1 MKSKITL
8 SIIAAISALI
18 STSCTRELTSEADDA
33 PVKIESVTM
42 RAHDFELADNHTKT
56 TLTIDE
62 KLGAKFSWSADDIVG
77 VFPDLEE
84 ASQVKFPIKDGNVSE
99 GEATSSANFTGNGWA
114 VMEARKYMS
123 YYPFKPDMN
132 LNMKAIPVIY
142 TGQTQ
147 VLNNNPSG
155 IFLYDYM
162 AAAPTKPSFNGHI
175 GFNFKHM
182 NALLVIDL
190 IVPKPGKYSSLTL
203 TCDDVPFVTE
213 GSLDITSASPA
224 IKPVITNR
232 SLTLNIGGIELKT
245 ANEKLRT
252 FMMIAPMNADGKT
265 IQIRLEGPNA
275 DFTTSVTGKNYEAG
289 KAYKVEVNDIKG
301 GDVIQLA
308 EGRLF
313 NERIKSLAN
322 GEQYILDKK
331 DYKIKNIVFR
341 ANAGRTVPSLPHVDV
356 SSTGSSSP
364 IYASWDTETRTILVD
379 SPSYKVYANENADC
393 MFKNLA
399 CLDNVSFTDFS
410 TNYSISLQRMFEG
423 CERMATID
431 ISSFEIS
438 SVLSVR
444 GLFSGCEKL
453 AEIVWPKMTFRK
465 EGIDIS
471 EMFNNCK
478 QLTTIGLQCF
488 DGCKIILA
496 TDTFGSCSSLKSID
510 LSKMDFS
517 TCGGLAGI
525 FANCSSLTTLDVS
538 NFGWKNING
547 GDWCWPF
554 AGCSSLKE
562 INLGDF
568 YIPKA
573 DRLDFFFSGC
583 SSLEKIECTRF
594 DINAGNVSNFFNGCS
609 SLKSVNVDN
618 FVTSQTTLIDGVFS
632 DCSSLESVDLSHWNT
647 SSVTNMRALFNGC
660 SKLKSLDLSSF
671 NTSAVTNMAC
681 MFSGC
686 SNIQALDL
694 SSFETYNVTS
704 MQRLFGG
711 CKSLKEIT
719 LGNGFNT
726 EKVTSMSGMF
736 SWCTS
741 METID
746 LSKFSTP
753 VVLNFDVMFDSCSS
767 LKVINWGKNFD
778 THYAESFEGMFNSC
792 VSLESLDLSHFNTI
806 SARNLNGM
814 FNECDNLKYL
824 NLSSFTSEHL
834 KDNTI
839 SNMLCGCR
847 NLSELHL
854 GSKFNPTKLN
864 YTFSRVASNIEGKC
878 IIYCSETFMNNFS
891 KDETAAACLN
901 PTKVTWINCETGNE
915 MTYPVAN

>member
-1 MKSKITL
+1 MKNKITL

-42 RAHDFELADNHTKT
+42 RAHDFEIADNHTKT

-147 VLNNNPSG
+147 VLNNNPAG

-213 GSLDITSASPA
+213 GSLDITSLNPA

-245 ANEKLRT
+245 AGETLRT

-289 KAYKVEVNDIKG
+289 KAYKVVVNDIKG

-341 ANAGRTVPSLPHVDV
+341 ANADGTFPSLPYVDV
-356 SSTGSSSP
+356 SSTGSSNP
-364 IYASWDTETRTILVD
+364 IYASWDAETGTILVD
-379 SPSYKVYANENADC
+379 SPSYKVYANENADN
-393 MFKNLA
+393 MFRNLK
-399 CLDNVSFTDFS
+399 CLDNVSLGELS
-410 TNYSISLQRMFEG
+410 TRYTKSISSLFDG
-423 CERMATID
+423 CERMTSID
-431 ISSFEIS
+431 ISSFEVS
-438 SVLSVR
+438 SVNNVR

-453 AEIVWPKMTFRK
+453 TEIVWPKMTFCK
-465 EGIDIS
+465 DGVDIS
-471 EMFNNCK
+471 SLFNDCK
-478 QLTTIGLQCF
+478 LLTDIDLHCF
-488 DGCKIILA
+488 AGCKV
-496 TDTFGSCSSLKSID
+496 TESTYTFGSCTNLKSID
-510 LSKMDFS
+510 LTKIDYS
-517 TCGGLAGI
+517 TCRGYTGI
-525 FANCSSLTTLDVS
+525 FENCSSLTTLDVS
-538 NFGWKNING
+538 NFGWKNI
-547 GDWCWPF
+547 DSECIWPF
-554 AGCSSLKE
+554 ANCSSLKS

-573 DRLDFFFSGC
+573 WRVECFFSGC
-583 SSLEKIECTRF
+583 SSLETIEYSRF
-594 DINAGNVSNFFNGCS
+594 DINVERIADFFFGCS
-609 SLKSVNVDN
+609 SLRTIDADN
-618 FVTSQTTLIDGVFS
+618 LVKEQTQSIGNFFGG
-632 DCSSLESVDLSHWNT
+632 CSSLESIDLSNWNT
-647 SSVTNMRALFNGC
+647 SSVTDMSGLFNGC
-660 SKLKSLDLSSF
+660 SKLESIDLSSF
-671 NTSAVTNMAC
+671 V
-681 MFSGC
+681 
-686 SNIQALDL
+686 
-694 SSFETYNVTS
+694 TYNVTS
-704 MQRLFGG
+704 MSGLFSG
-711 CKSLKEIT
+711 CKNLKQIK

-726 EKVTSMSGMF
+726 ENVTGYGLTRLFLGCSSLDV
-736 SWCTS
+736 
-741 METID
+741 ID
-746 LSKFSTP
+746 LSKFSTSK
-753 VVLNFDVMFDSCSS
+753 VLSFEGLFDGCSS
-767 LKVINWGKNFD
+767 LKEIIWGDNFD
-778 THYAESFEGMFNSC
+778 THYAEGFRAMFGGCSSIKN
-792 VSLESLDLSHFNTI
+792 LDLSWFNM
-806 SARNLNGM
+806 SSSRNLMSM
-814 FNECDNLKYL
+814 FEGCTNLKTL
-824 NLSSFTSEHL
+824 NISSFTTEHIEENGIFSIFL
-834 KDNTI
+834 NCKK
-839 SNMLCGCR
+839 
-847 NLSELHL
+847 LSELYL
-854 GSKFNPTKLN
+854 GNQFIPTD
-864 YTFSRVASNIEGKC
+864 FSQAFWDVAADIDGKC
-878 IIYCSETFMNNFS
+878 KIHCSETFMNNLS
-891 KDETAAACLN
+891 RDSNAYACFD
-901 PTKVTWINCETGNE
+901 PRKATWINCDTGNE
-915 MTYPVAN
+915 MTFPAAN

>member
-18 STSCTRELTSEADDA
+18 STSCTRELASEADDA

-42 RAHDFELADNHTKT
+42 RAHDFEIADNHTKT

-142 TGQTQ
+142 TGQSQ
-147 VLNNNPSG
+147 VLNNNPAG

-190 IVPKPGKYSSLTL
+190 KVPKPGKYSSLTL

-213 GSLDITSASPA
+213 GSLDITSDDPA

-232 SLTLNIGGIELKT
+232 SLTLNIGGIELT
-245 ANEKLRT
+245 AANEKLRT
-252 FMMIAPMNADGKT
+252 FMMIAPMNAAGKN

-275 DFTTSVTGKNYEAG
+275 DFTTSVTGSDYLAG
-289 KAYKVEVNDIKG
+289 KTYKVEVNDIKG

-331 DYKIKNIVFR
+331 DYKIKNIVFK
-341 ANAGRTVPSLPHVDV
+341 ANANGTVPSLPHVDV

-364 IYASWDTETRTILVD
+364 IYASWDAETGTILVD
-379 SPSYKVYANENADC
+379 SPSYKVYANENADG

-410 TNYSISLQRMFEG
+410 TNYSTSLSSMFEG
-423 CERMATID
+423 CERMAAID

-438 SVLSVR
+438 SVHSVR

-453 AEIVWPKMTFRK
+453 IEIVWPKMTFSK
-465 EGIDIS
+465 DGIDIS

-478 QLTTIGLQCF
+478 QLTSIDLQCF
-488 DGCKIILA
+488 NECKIDVA
-496 TDTFGSCSSLKSID
+496 TNTFGSCSSLKSID

-517 TCGGLAGI
+517 TCGGLYGI

-554 AGCSSLKE
+554 AGCTSLKE

-573 DRLDFFFSGC
+573 NRLDLFFSGC

-632 DCSSLESVDLSHWNT
+632 GCSSLESVELSHWNT
-647 SSVTNMRALFNGC
+647 SSVTNMSGLFDGC

-671 NTSAVTNMAC
+671 NTSAVTNMDG

-686 SNIQALDL
+686 SSIQALDL

-704 MQRLFGG
+704 MQSLFDS
-711 CKSLKEIT
+711 CTSLTQIIF
-719 LGNGFNT
+719 GDGFNT
-726 EKVTSMSGMF
+726 EKVTNMRGLF
-736 SWCTS
+736 SRCKS

-746 LSKFSTP
+746 LSKFSTS
-753 VVLNFDVMFDSCSS
+753 VVLNFDVMFDGCSS

-792 VSLESLDLSHFNTI
+792 VSLESLDLSLFNTI

-878 IIYCSETFMNNFS
+878 VVYCSETFMNNFS
-891 KDETAAACLN
+891 KDETAADCLN
-901 PTKVTWINCETGNE
+901 PTKVTWINCDTGNE
-915 MTYPVAN
+915 MTFPAAN

>member
-1 MKSKITL
+1 MKNKITL
-8 SIIAAISALI
+8 SIIATISALI

-42 RAHDFELADNHTKT
+42 RAHDFEIADNHTKT

-147 VLNNNPSG
+147 VLNNNPAG

-190 IVPKPGKYSSLTL
+190 KVPKPGKYSSLTL

-213 GSLDITSASPA
+213 GSLDITSLNPA

-245 ANEKLRT
+245 AKEKLRT
-252 FMMIAPMNADGKT
+252 FMMIAPMNAEGKT

-301 GDVIQLA
+301 GDVFQLA

-364 IYASWDTETRTILVD
+364 IYASWDAETGTILVD
-379 SPSYKVYANENADC
+379 SPSYKVYANENADN
-393 MFKNLA
+393 MFRNLK
-399 CLDNVSFTDFS
+399 CLDNVSLGELS
-410 TNYSISLQRMFEG
+410 TAYTKSIASLFDG
-423 CERMATID
+423 CERMTSID
-431 ISSFEIS
+431 ISSFEVS
-438 SVLSVR
+438 SVHSVR

-453 AEIVWPKMTFRK
+453 TEIVWPKMTFNK
-465 EGIDIS
+465 DWVDIS
-471 EMFNNCK
+471 SLFDNCK
-478 QLTTIGLQCF
+478 LLTDIDLHCF
-488 DGCKIILA
+488 AGCKVIES
-496 TDTFGSCSSLKSID
+496 TYTFGSCLNLKSID
-510 LSKMDFS
+510 LSQIDYS
-517 TCGGLAGI
+517 ACGGYTGI
-525 FANCSSLTTLDVS
+525 FTNCSSLTTLDVS
-538 NFGWKNING
+538 NFGWKNIG
-547 GDWCWPF
+547 GECVWPF
-554 AGCSSLKE
+554 ENCSSLKS

-573 DRLDFFFSGC
+573 DRLENFFRGC
-583 SSLEKIECTRF
+583 SSLATIEYSRF
-594 DINAGNVSNFFNGCS
+594 DINVKNIAHFFRDCS
-609 SLKSVNVDN
+609 SLISINVDN
-618 FVTSQTTLIDGVFS
+618 LVKDQTLSIAGIFAN
-632 DCSSLESVDLSHWNT
+632 CSSLESVDLSHWNT
-647 SSVTNMRALFNGC
+647 SSVTDMGGLVEGC
-660 SKLKSLDLSSF
+660 SKLESVDLSSF
-671 NTSAVTNMAC
+671 
-681 MFSGC
+681 
-686 SNIQALDL
+686 D
-694 SSFETYNVTS
+694 TYNVTS
-704 MQRLFGG
+704 MSDLFSG
-711 CKSLKEIT
+711 CRNLKQIT
-719 LGNGFNT
+719 YGNGFTT
-726 EKVTSMSGMF
+726 EKVTGYGLRSLFSGC
-736 SWCTS
+736 SS
-741 METID
+741 LEVID
-746 LSKFSTP
+746 LSKYTTSKALSFSE
-753 VVLNFDVMFDSCSS
+753 MFYGCSS
-767 LKVINWGKNFD
+767 LKKIIWGDNFD
-778 THYAESFEGMFNSC
+778 THYAEEFRGMFSGCSSIEN
-792 VSLESLDLSHFNTI
+792 LDLSWFNM
-806 SARNLNGM
+806 SSSRNINDM
-814 FNECDNLKYL
+814 FAGCTNLKSL
-824 NLSSFTSEHL
+824 DISSFTTEH
-834 KDNTI
+834 I
-839 SNMLCGCR
+839 EGNMIHSMFLDCR
-847 NLSELHL
+847 HLAELHL
-854 GSKFNPTKLN
+854 GSQ
-864 YTFSRVASNIEGKC
+864 FSPSNFFQAFGGVAADIDGKC
-878 IIYCSETFMNNFS
+878 KIYCSETFMNNFS
-891 KDETAAACLN
+891 KDDNAFWLFDPRKA
-901 PTKVTWINCETGNE
+901 TWINCETGNE
-915 MTYPVAN
+915 MTFPATN

>member
-1 MKSKITL
+1 MKNKITL

-18 STSCTRELTSEADDA
+18 STSCTRELSSEADDA

-42 RAHDFELADNHTKT
+42 RAHDFEIADSHTKT

-147 VLNNNPSG
+147 VLNNNPAG

-190 IVPKPGKYSSLTL
+190 IVPKPGKYTSLTL

-213 GSLDITSASPA
+213 GSLDITSLNPA

-341 ANAGRTVPSLPHVDV
+341 ANADGTIPSLPCVDV

-364 IYASWDTETRTILVD
+364 IYASWDAETGTILVD
-379 SPSYKVYANENADC
+379 SPSYKVYANENADN
-393 MFKNLA
+393 MFKNLK
-399 CLDNVSFTDFS
+399 CLDNVSLGELS
-410 TNYSISLQRMFEG
+410 TRYTKSIASLFEG
-423 CERMATID
+423 CERMTSID
-431 ISSFEIS
+431 ISSFEVS
-438 SVLSVR
+438 SVHSVR

-453 AEIVWPKMTFRK
+453 TEIVWPKMIFCK
-465 EGIDIS
+465 DGVDIS
-471 EMFNNCK
+471 SLFNDCK
-478 QLTTIGLQCF
+478 LLTDIDLHCF
-488 DGCKIILA
+488 AGCKIIES
-496 TDTFGSCSSLKSID
+496 TYTFGSCLNLKSID
-510 LSKMDFS
+510 LSKIDYS
-517 TCGGLAGI
+517 SCGGYTGI
-525 FANCSSLTTLDVS
+525 FTNCSSLTTLDVS
-538 NFGWKNING
+538 NFGWKNIG
-547 GDWCWPF
+547 GECVWPF
-554 AGCSSLKE
+554 ENCSSLKS

-573 DRLDFFFSGC
+573 DRLENFFRGC
-583 SSLEKIECTRF
+583 SSLTTIEYSRF
-594 DINAGNVSNFFNGCS
+594 DINVKNIAHFFRDCS
-609 SLKSVNVDN
+609 SLRSINVDN
-618 FVTSQTTLIDGVFS
+618 LVKDQTLSIDGIFAN
-632 DCSSLESVDLSHWNT
+632 CSSLESVDLSNWNT
-647 SSVTNMRALFNGC
+647 TSVTTMAGLFQGC
-660 SKLKSLDLSSF
+660 SKLES
-671 NTSAVTNMAC
+671 
-681 MFSGC
+681 
-686 SNIQALDL
+686 IDL

-704 MQRLFGG
+704 MSDLFSW
-711 CKSLKEIT
+711 CKNLKQIT
-719 LGNGFNT
+719 YGNGFTT
-726 EKVTSMSGMF
+726 EKVTGYGLRSLFSGC
-736 SWCTS
+736 SS
-741 METID
+741 MEVID
-746 LSKFSTP
+746 LSKYTTSKALSFSE
-753 VVLNFDVMFDSCSS
+753 MFNGCSS
-767 LKVINWGKNFD
+767 LKKIIWGHNFD
-778 THYAESFEGMFNSC
+778 THYAEEFRGMFRGCSSIEN
-792 VSLESLDLSHFNTI
+792 LDLSWFNM
-806 SARNLNGM
+806 SSSRNIDDM
-814 FNECDNLKYL
+814 FTDCTNLETL
-824 NLSSFTSEHL
+824 DISSFTTEHIEGNKIESMFL
-834 KDNTI
+834 
-839 SNMLCGCR
+839 GCR
-847 NLSELHL
+847 RLAELRL
-854 GSKFNPTKLN
+854 GNQFNPTN
-864 YTFSRVASNIEGKC
+864 FFQTFGNVAADIDGKC
-878 IIYCSETFMNNFS
+878 KIYCSETFMNNFS
-891 KDETAAACLN
+891 KDGHAFWNFDPRKA
-901 PTKVTWINCETGNE
+901 TWINCDTGNI
-915 MTYPVAN
+915 MTYPATN

>member
-18 STSCTRELTSEADDA
+18 STSCTRELSSEADDA

-42 RAHDFELADNHTKT
+42 RAHDFEIADNHTKT

-147 VLNNNPSG
+147 VLNNNPAG

-213 GSLDITSASPA
+213 GSLDITSLNPA

-252 FMMIAPMNADGKT
+252 FMMIAPMNAEGKT

-275 DFTTSVTGKNYEAG
+275 DFTTSVNGSDYLAG
-289 KAYKVEVNDIKG
+289 RAYKVEVNDIKG

-341 ANAGRTVPSLPHVDV
+341 ANAAGTVPALPYIDV

-364 IYASWDTETRTILVD
+364 IYASWDAETGTIYVD
-379 SPSYKVYANENADC
+379 SPSYKVYANENAEN
-393 MFKNLA
+393 MFKNLK
-399 CLDNVSFTDFS
+399 CLDNVSLGELS
-410 TNYSISLQRMFEG
+410 TRYTKSIASLFEG
-423 CERMATID
+423 CERMTSID
-431 ISSFEIS
+431 ISSFEVASIY
-438 SVLSVR
+438 SVR

-453 AEIVWPKMTFRK
+453 TEIVWPKMTFNK
-465 EGIDIS
+465 DGVDIS
-471 EMFNNCK
+471 SLFNNCK
-478 QLTTIGLQCF
+478 SLTNIDLHCF
-488 DGCKIILA
+488 DN
-496 TDTFGSCSSLKSID
+496 CSIHNISD
-510 LSKMDFS
+510 AFS
-517 TCGGLAGI
+517 TCEKLSNLDLSRINFSSCGGYNGT
-525 FANCSSLTTLDVS
+525 FDHCYSLTMLDVS
-538 NFGWKNING
+538 NFCWKNING
-547 GDWCWPF
+547 ECRF
-554 AGCSSLKE
+554 TFMGCSSLQR
-562 INLGDF
+562 IMLGDF

-573 DRLDFFFSGC
+573 YCLDRMFEGCSSLEQLDYTRFDINAEEIRSFFSGCSSLKSINVDNVVKSQTRNIQGFFSGC
-583 SSLEKIECTRF
+583 SSLERLDLSGWKT
-594 DINAGNVSNFFNGCS
+594 S
-609 SLKSVNVDN
+609 SVIYMSGL
-618 FVTSQTTLIDGVFS
+618 FS
-632 DCSSLESVDLSHWNT
+632 DCSKLED
-647 SSVTNMRALFNGC
+647 
-660 SKLKSLDLSSF
+660 LDLSF
-671 NTSAVTNMAC
+671 
-681 MFSGC
+681 
-686 SNIQALDL
+686 
-694 SSFETYNVTS
+694 FETYNVTS
-704 MQRLFGG
+704 MSGLFRG
-711 CKSLKEIT
+711 CKNLKKIV
-719 LGNGFNT
+719 LGNNFST
-726 EKVTSMSGMF
+726 SKVTDMSAMF
-736 SWCTS
+736 SGCAS

-746 LSKFSTP
+746 VSNFDTP
-753 VVLNFDVMFDSCSS
+753 VVINYGAMFEKCTS
-767 LKVINWGKNFD
+767 LKEIKWGDHFD
-778 THYAESFEGMFNSC
+778 THYAESFGNMFEGCSSIEN
-792 VSLESLDLSHFNTI
+792 LDLSWFNMSSSRSI
-806 SARNLNGM
+806 GAM
-814 FNECDNLKYL
+814 FAHCTNLKSL
-824 NLSSFTSEHL
+824 NISSFTTEHIEENMIHSLFMGCGKL
-834 KDNTI
+834 K
-839 SNMLCGCR
+839 
-847 NLSELHL
+847 ELRL
-854 GSKFNPTKLN
+854 GNQFNPTN
-864 YTFSRVASNIEGKC
+864 FYQTFGGVAADIDGQCK
-878 IIYCSETFMNNFS
+878 IYCTETFMNNFS
-891 KDETAAACLN
+891 KDSYAFWCFDPRKA
-901 PTKVTWINCETGNE
+901 TWINCDTGNE
-915 MTYPVAN
+915 MTFPATN

>member
-1 MKSKITL
+1 MNRKITL

-42 RAHDFELADNHTKT
+42 RAHDFEIADNHTKT
-56 TLTIDE
+56 TLTIE
-62 KLGAKFSWSADDIVG
+62 GNGAKFSWSADDIVG

-99 GEATSSANFTGNGWA
+99 GTATSSANFTGNGWA
-114 VMEARKYMS
+114 VMKARKYMS

-132 LNMKAIPVIY
+132 LKMNAIPVIY
-142 TGQTQ
+142 TGQSQ

-155 IFLYDYM
+155 ILRYDYM
-162 AAAPTKPSFNGHI
+162 AAAPTIPSANGHI
-175 GFNFKHM
+175 RFNFNHM

-213 GSLDITSASPA
+213 GSLDITTLNPA

-252 FMMIAPMNADGKT
+252 FMMIAPMNAEGKT

-275 DFTTSVTGKNYEAG
+275 DFTTSVAGKNYEAG

-364 IYASWDTETRTILVD
+364 IYASWDAETGTILVD

-399 CLDNVSFTDFS
+399 CLDNVSFADFS

-453 AEIVWPKMTFRK
+453 TEIVWPKMTFRK

-573 DRLDFFFSGC
+573 DRLDLFFSGC

-618 FVTSQTTLIDGVFS
+618 FVTNQTTLIDGVFS
-632 DCSSLESVDLSHWNT
+632 GCSSLESVDLSHWNT

-671 NTSAVTNMAC
+671 NTSAVTNMAW

-704 MQRLFGG
+704 MELVFAG
-711 CKSLKEIT
+711 CKSLKKIT
-719 LGNGFNT
+719 LGKGFNT

-839 SNMLCGCR
+839 SNMLCECR

-864 YTFSRVASNIEGKC
+864 YTFYRVASNIEGKC
-878 IIYCSETFMNNFS
+878 VIYCSETFMNNFS
-891 KDETAAACLN
+891 KDETAADCLN
-901 PTKVTWINCETGNE
+901 PTKVTWINCDTGNE
-915 MTYPVAN
+915 MTFPTAN

>member
-1 MKSKITL
+1 M
-8 SIIAAISALI
+8 I

-42 RAHDFELADNHTKT
+42 RAHDFEIADNHTKT

-147 VLNNNPSG
+147 VLNNNPAG

-213 GSLDITSASPA
+213 GSLDITSLNPA

-275 DFTTSVTGKNYEAG
+275 DFTTSVIGKNYEAG

-341 ANAGRTVPSLPHVDV
+341 ANADGTVPSLPCVDV
-356 SSTGSSSP
+356 SSTGSSNP
-364 IYASWDTETRTILVD
+364 IYASWDAETGTIYVD
-379 SPSYKVYANENADC
+379 SPSYKVYANENADN
-393 MFKNLA
+393 MFMNLK
-399 CLDNVSFTDFS
+399 CLDNVSLGELS
-410 TNYSISLQRMFEG
+410 TRYTKSISSLFDG
-423 CERMATID
+423 CERMTSID
-431 ISSFEIS
+431 ISSFEVS
-438 SVLSVR
+438 SVNSAR

-453 AEIVWPKMTFRK
+453 TEIIWPKMTFCK
-465 EGIDIS
+465 EGVDIS
-471 EMFNNCK
+471 SLFNNCK
-478 QLTTIGLQCF
+478 SLTNIDLHCF
-488 DGCKIILA
+488 DNCCIHNISNAFSTCEKL
-496 TDTFGSCSSLKSID
+496 SNLN

-517 TCGGLAGI
+517 SCGGYDGA
-525 FANCSSLTTLDVS
+525 FDHCYSLTTLDVS
-538 NFGWKNING
+538 NFCWKNING
-547 GDWCWPF
+547 WCRFTFCGCSSLQKIMLGEFYIPKAYCLDSIF
-554 AGCSSLKE
+554 EGCTSLEQLEYTRFDINAEQIQGFFSGCSSLKS
-562 INLGDF
+562 INVDNVVKSQTRNVQG
-568 YIPKA
+568 
-573 DRLDFFFSGC
+573 FFSGC
-583 SSLEKIECTRF
+583 SSLER
-594 DINAGNVSNFFNGCS
+594 
-609 SLKSVNVDN
+609 L
-618 FVTSQTTLIDGVFS
+618 
-632 DCSSLESVDLSHWNT
+632 DLSGWNT
-647 SSVTNMRALFNGC
+647 SSVIYMSGLFSDC
-660 SKLKSLDLSSF
+660 SKLEE
-671 NTSAVTNMAC
+671 
-681 MFSGC
+681 
-686 SNIQALDL
+686 LDL

-704 MQRLFGG
+704 MSGLFRG
-711 CKSLKEIT
+711 CKNLKKIV
-719 LGNGFNT
+719 LGNSFST
-726 EKVTSMSGMF
+726 SKVTDMSAMF
-736 SWCTS
+736 SGCAS

-746 LSKFSTP
+746 VSNFDTP
-753 VVLNFDVMFDSCSS
+753 VVINYGAMFEKCTS
-767 LKVINWGKNFD
+767 LKKIKWGDHFD
-778 THYAESFEGMFNSC
+778 THYAESFGHMFEGCSSM
-792 VSLESLDLSHFNTI
+792 EDLDLSWFNMSSSRNI
-806 SARNLNGM
+806 SAMFANCGKLKSLNI
-814 FNECDNLKYL
+814 
-824 NLSSFTSEHL
+824 SSFTTEHIEGNKIESMFL
-834 KDNTI
+834 H
-839 SNMLCGCR
+839 CR
-847 NLSELHL
+847 QLAELHL
-854 GSKFNPTKLN
+854 GSQFNPTN
-864 YTFSRVASNIEGKC
+864 FFQTFGSVAADIDGQCK
-878 IIYCSETFMNNFS
+878 IYCTETFMNNFS
-891 KDETAAACLN
+891 KDSYAFWCFDPRKA
-901 PTKVTWINCETGNE
+901 TWINCDTGNE
-915 MTYPVAN
+915 MTFPAAN

>member
-1 MKSKITL
+1 MKNKITL

-42 RAHDFELADNHTKT
+42 RAHDFEIADNHTKT

-190 IVPKPGKYSSLTL
+190 KVPKPGKYSSLTL

-213 GSLDITSASPA
+213 GSLDITSLTPA

-232 SLTLNIGGIELKT
+232 SLTLNIGGIELKPAGET
-245 ANEKLRT
+245 LRT

-341 ANAGRTVPSLPHVDV
+341 ANADGTVPSLPYVDV
-356 SSTGSSSP
+356 SSTGSSNP
-364 IYASWDTETRTILVD
+364 IYASWDAETGTILVD
-379 SPSYKVYANENADC
+379 SPSYKVYANENADN
-393 MFKNLA
+393 MFRNLK
-399 CLDNVSFTDFS
+399 CLDNVSLGELS
-410 TNYSISLQRMFEG
+410 TRYTKSIASLFEG
-423 CERMATID
+423 CERMTSID
-431 ISSFEIS
+431 ISSFDIS
-438 SVLSVR
+438 SINNVG

-453 AEIVWPKMTFRK
+453 TEIVWPNMTFCKDGVNIRFL
-465 EGIDIS
+465 
-471 EMFNNCK
+471 FNNCK
-478 QLTTIGLQCF
+478 LLSNIDLHCF
-488 DGCKIILA
+488 DGCSIHDIG
-496 TDTFGSCSSLKSID
+496 DTFGSCKKLTTID

-517 TCGGLAGI
+517 SCGGYSGT
-525 FANCSSLTTLDVS
+525 FGDCSSLTMLDVS
-538 NFGWKNING
+538 NFCWKNITG
-547 GDWCWPF
+547 ECRYTF
-554 AGCSSLKE
+554 SGCSSLKK
-562 INLGDF
+562 IMLGDF

-573 DRLDFFFSGC
+573 YCLDSMFEGCSSLEQLEYTRFDINAEEIQSFFSGCSTLKSINVDNVVKSQTRNIQGFFSGC
-583 SSLEKIECTRF
+583 SSLERLDLSGWKT
-594 DINAGNVSNFFNGCS
+594 S
-609 SLKSVNVDN
+609 SVIYMSGL
-618 FVTSQTTLIDGVFS
+618 FS
-632 DCSSLESVDLSHWNT
+632 DCSKLED
-647 SSVTNMRALFNGC
+647 
-660 SKLKSLDLSSF
+660 
-671 NTSAVTNMAC
+671 
-681 MFSGC
+681 
-686 SNIQALDL
+686 LDL

-704 MQRLFGG
+704 MSGLFRG
-711 CKSLKEIT
+711 CKNLKKIV
-719 LGNGFNT
+719 LGNNFST
-726 EKVTSMSGMF
+726 SKVTDMSAMF
-736 SWCTS
+736 SGCAS

-746 LSKFSTP
+746 VSNFDTP
-753 VVLNFDVMFDSCSS
+753 VVINYGAMFEKCTS
-767 LKVINWGKNFD
+767 LKEIKWGDHFD
-778 THYAESFEGMFNSC
+778 THYAESFGNMFEGCSSIEN
-792 VSLESLDLSHFNTI
+792 LDLSWFNM
-806 SARNLNGM
+806 SSSRSLGAM
-814 FNECDNLKYL
+814 FAHCTNLKSL
-824 NLSSFTSEHL
+824 NISSFTTEHFEENMIHSLFMGCGKL
-834 KDNTI
+834 K
-839 SNMLCGCR
+839 
-847 NLSELHL
+847 ELRL
-854 GSKFNPTKLN
+854 GNQFNPTN
-864 YTFSRVASNIEGKC
+864 FFQAFGGVAGDIDGQCK
-878 IIYCSETFMNNFS
+878 IYCTETFMNNFS
-891 KDETAAACLN
+891 KDNYAFWCFDPRKA
-901 PTKVTWINCETGNE
+901 TWINCDTGDI
-915 MTYPVAN
+915 MTFPTTN

>member
-42 RAHDFELADNHTKT
+42 RAHDFEIADNHTKT
-56 TLTIDE
+56 TLTE
-62 KLGAKFSWSADDIVG
+62 TESGMKFSWSADDIVG

-132 LNMKAIPVIY
+132 LKMKAIPVIY

-147 VLNNNPSG
+147 VLNNNPAG

-190 IVPKPGKYSSLTL
+190 KVPKPGKYSSLTL

-213 GSLDITSASPA
+213 GSLDITSDNPA

-245 ANEKLRT
+245 AGETLRT
-252 FMMIAPMNADGKT
+252 FMMIAPMNAEGKT

-341 ANAGRTVPSLPHVDV
+341 ANANGTVPALPHVDV

-364 IYASWDTETRTILVD
+364 IYASWDAETGTILVD
-379 SPSYKVYANENADC
+379 SPSYKVYANENADG

-410 TNYSISLQRMFEG
+410 TNYSTSLSSMFEG

-438 SVLSVR
+438 SVHSVR

-453 AEIVWPKMTFRK
+453 IEIVWPKMTFRK

-478 QLTTIGLQCF
+478 QLTAIDLQCF
-488 DGCKIILA
+488 DGCKVTVA
-496 TDTFGSCSSLKSID
+496 TDTFGSCSSLKNID

-517 TCGGLAGI
+517 TCGGLFGI

-573 DRLDFFFSGC
+573 NRLDSFFSGC

-618 FVTSQTTLIDGVFS
+618 FVTSQTTLIGGVFS
-632 DCSSLESVDLSHWNT
+632 GCSSLESVDLSHWNT
-647 SSVTNMRALFNGC
+647 SSVTDMYSLFNGC

-671 NTSAVTNMAC
+671 NTSAVTNMDY
-681 MFSGC
+681 MFLCC
-686 SNIQALDL
+686 SNIQSLDI
-694 SSFETYNVTS
+694 SSFETYNVDS
-704 MQRLFGG
+704 MQSLFDS
-711 CKSLKEIT
+711 CTSLTQIT
-719 LGNGFNT
+719 FGDGFNT
-726 EKVTSMSGMF
+726 EKVTNMRGLF
-736 SWCTS
+736 SRCKS

-746 LSKFSTP
+746 LSKFSTS
-753 VVLNFDVMFDSCSS
+753 VVLNFDVMFDGCSS

-778 THYAESFEGMFNSC
+778 THYAESFEGMFNGC
-792 VSLESLDLSHFNTI
+792 VSLVSLDLSHFNTI
-806 SARNLNGM
+806 SARDLNGM

-864 YTFSRVASNIEGKC
+864 NTFSGVASNIDGKC
-878 IIYCSETFMNNFS
+878 VIYCSETFMNNFS
-891 KDETAAACLN
+891 KDETAADCLN
-901 PTKVTWINCETGNE
+901 PTKVTWINCDTGNE
-915 MTYPVAN
+915 MTFPATN

>member
-1 MKSKITL
+1 MKNKITL
-8 SIIAAISALI
+8 SIIATISALI

-42 RAHDFELADNHTKT
+42 RAHDFEIADNHTKT

-123 YYPFKPDMN
+123 YYPFMPDMN

-147 VLNNNPSG
+147 VLNNNPAG

-213 GSLDITSASPA
+213 GSLDITTLNPA

-252 FMMIAPMNADGKT
+252 FMMIAPMNAEGKT

-275 DFTTSVTGKNYEAG
+275 DFTTSVTAKNYEAG
-289 KAYKVEVNDIKG
+289 KAYNVQVNDIKG

-364 IYASWDTETRTILVD
+364 IYASWDAETGTILVD
-379 SPSYKVYANENADC
+379 SPSYKVYANENAEN
-393 MFKNLA
+393 MFKNLK
-399 CLDNVSFTDFS
+399 CLDNVSLGELS
-410 TNYSISLQRMFEG
+410 TRYTKSIASLFEG
-423 CERMATID
+423 CERMTSID
-431 ISSFEIS
+431 ISSFEVS
-438 SVLSVR
+438 SVHSVR

-453 AEIVWPKMTFRK
+453 TEIVWPKMTFCK
-465 EGIDIS
+465 DGVDIS
-471 EMFNNCK
+471 SLFNDCK
-478 QLTTIGLQCF
+478 LLTDIDLHCF
-488 DGCKIILA
+488 AGCKVIES
-496 TDTFGSCSSLKSID
+496 TYTFGSCLNLKSID
-510 LSKMDFS
+510 LSQIDYS
-517 TCGGLAGI
+517 ACGGYTGI
-525 FANCSSLTTLDVS
+525 FTNCSSLITLDVS
-538 NFGWKNING
+538 NFRWKNVG
-547 GDWCWPF
+547 GECVWPF
-554 AGCSSLKE
+554 ENCSSLKS

-573 DRLDFFFSGC
+573 DRLENFFRGCSSLTTIEYSRFDINVKNIAHFFRDCSSLRSINVDNLVKDQTLSIDGIFAGC
-583 SSLEKIECTRF
+583 SSLESI
-594 DINAGNVSNFFNGCS
+594 
-609 SLKSVNVDN
+609 
-618 FVTSQTTLIDGVFS
+618 
-632 DCSSLESVDLSHWNT
+632 DLSNWNT
-647 SSVTNMRALFNGC
+647 SSVTSMSGLFDGC
-660 SKLKSLDLSSF
+660 SKLES
-671 NTSAVTNMAC
+671 
-681 MFSGC
+681 
-686 SNIQALDL
+686 IDL

-704 MQRLFGG
+704 MSWLFSG
-711 CKSLKEIT
+711 CKNLKQIK
-719 LGNGFNT
+719 LGDGFNT
-726 EKVTSMSGMF
+726 EKVTGYGLCNIFTRCSSL
-736 SWCTS
+736 
-741 METID
+741 EVID
-746 LSKFSTP
+746 LSKFSTSK
-753 VVLNFDVMFDSCSS
+753 VLSFEGLFDGCSS
-767 LKVINWGKNFD
+767 LKEIIWGDNFD
-778 THYAESFEGMFNSC
+778 THYAEGFRAMFGGCSSIEN
-792 VSLESLDLSHFNTI
+792 LDLSWFNM
-806 SARNLNGM
+806 SSSRNLMSM
-814 FNECDNLKYL
+814 FEGCTNLKTL
-824 NLSSFTSEHL
+824 NISSFTTEHIEENGIFSIFL
-834 KDNTI
+834 NCKK
-839 SNMLCGCR
+839 
-847 NLSELHL
+847 LSELYL
-854 GSKFNPTKLN
+854 GNQFIPTD
-864 YTFSRVASNIEGKC
+864 FSQAFWDVAADIDGKC
-878 IIYCSETFMNNFS
+878 KIHCSETFMNNLS
-891 KDETAAACLN
+891 RDSNAYACFD
-901 PTKVTWINCETGNE
+901 PRKATWINCDTGNE
-915 MTYPVAN
+915 MTFPAAN

>member
-1 MKSKITL
+1 MKNKITL

-42 RAHDFELADNHTKT
+42 RAHDFEIADNHTKT

-147 VLNNNPSG
+147 VLNNNPAG

-213 GSLDITSASPA
+213 GSLDITTLNPA
-224 IKPVITNR
+224 IEPVITNR

-252 FMMIAPMNADGKT
+252 FMMIAPMNAEGKT

-275 DFTTSVTGKNYEAG
+275 DFTTSVAGKNYEAG

-364 IYASWDTETRTILVD
+364 IYASWDAETGTILVD
-379 SPSYKVYANENADC
+379 SPSYKVYANENADN
-393 MFKNLA
+393 MFRNLK
-399 CLDNVSFTDFS
+399 CLDNVSLGELS
-410 TNYSISLQRMFEG
+410 TRYTKSIASLFEG
-423 CERMATID
+423 CERMTSID
-431 ISSFEIS
+431 ISSFEVS
-438 SVLSVR
+438 SVNNVR

-453 AEIVWPKMTFRK
+453 TEIVWPKMTFCK
-465 EGIDIS
+465 DGVDIS
-471 EMFNNCK
+471 SLFSNCK
-478 QLTTIGLQCF
+478 LLTDIDLYCF
-488 DGCKIILA
+488 SGCKVIGSS
-496 TDTFGSCSSLKSID
+496 DTFGSCSNLRSID
-510 LSKMDFS
+510 LSQIDFS
-517 TCGGLAGI
+517 SCGGYTGI
-525 FANCSSLTTLDVS
+525 FSNCSSLTTLDVS
-538 NFGWKNING
+538 NFGWKNIG
-547 GDWCWPF
+547 GECVWPF
-554 AGCSSLKE
+554 ENCSSLKS

-573 DRLDFFFSGC
+573 DRLENFFRGCSSLTTIEYSRFDINVKNIAHFFRDCSSLRSINVDNLVKDQTLSIDGIFAGC
-583 SSLEKIECTRF
+583 SSLESI
-594 DINAGNVSNFFNGCS
+594 
-609 SLKSVNVDN
+609 
-618 FVTSQTTLIDGVFS
+618 
-632 DCSSLESVDLSHWNT
+632 DLSNWNT
-647 SSVTNMRALFNGC
+647 SSVTSMSGLFDGC
-660 SKLKSLDLSSF
+660 SKLESIDL
-671 NTSAVTNMAC
+671 
-681 MFSGC
+681 G
-686 SNIQALDL
+686 
-694 SSFETYNVTS
+694 SFETYNVTS
-704 MQRLFGG
+704 MSDLFNG
-711 CKSLKEIT
+711 CKNLKRIT
-719 LGNGFNT
+719 YGNGFNT
-726 EKVTSMSGMF
+726 ENVTGYGLCSLFGGCS
-736 SWCTS
+736 S
-741 METID
+741 MEVID
-746 LSKFSTP
+746 LSKYTTSKVLSFRDMFSG
-753 VVLNFDVMFDSCSS
+753 CSS
-767 LKVINWGKNFD
+767 LKEIIWGDNFD
-778 THYAESFEGMFNSC
+778 THYAEEFQGMFGGCSSIEN
-792 VSLESLDLSHFNTI
+792 LDLSWFNMY
-806 SARNLNGM
+806 SSRNIDGM
-814 FNECDNLKYL
+814 FADCTNLKSL
-824 NLSSFTSEHL
+824 NISSFTTEHIEKNMIYSLFMCCRKL
-834 KDNTI
+834 K
-839 SNMLCGCR
+839 
-847 NLSELHL
+847 ELRL
-854 GSKFNPTKLN
+854 GNQFNPT
-864 YTFSRVASNIEGKC
+864 
-878 IIYCSETFMNNFS
+878 NF
-891 KDETAAACLN
+891 
-901 PTKVTWINCETGNE
+901 P
-915 MTYPVAN
+915 